1 MDISITLTG
10 NLGADP
16 RLREVGQDKIP
27 CTEFSL
33 AHTPR
38 VLNRTSGQWEDG
50 QTRWF
55 RVTCWRRLAQNTA
68 LSLRRGDTAIVSGR
82 LRLSEWADDQ
92 GVVHT
97 RDEIEA
103 IAVGTDLGRHTVH
116 VIRRAR
122 PTDAARADGTE
133 PNEQVTDTEEG
144 TDDTGGVPTEDGTGP
159 VEIVDDPTVSE
170 AEGWDPATGTYAAAA
185 QGKAA

>member
-1 MDISITLTG
+1 MDISITLSG

-16 RLREVGQDKIP
+16 RLREVGQDRIP

-38 VLNRTSGQWEDG
+38 VLDRATGQWEDG

-55 RVTCWRRLAQNTA
+55 RVTCWRRLAQNAA

-82 LRLSEWADDQ
+82 LRLSEWVDEQ

-103 IAVGTDLGRHTVH
+103 IAVGTDLGRHTVQ

-122 PTDAARADGTE
+122 STDPARADTAQQ
-133 PNEQVTDTEEG
+133 NEEAADTEEAAVPDEGAPAGDG
-144 TDDTGGVPTEDGTGP
+144 TQPAEVLDDAGVPVTDGWEPDGA
-159 VEIVDDPTVSE
+159 DY
-170 AEGWDPATGTYAAAA
+170 APAGQMKVA
-185 QGKAA
+185 